1 MTSSRATI
9 LEEIVANKRE
19 EVAACKRLRPLKQI
33 MELVQNVEPALNF
46 GDALLPSSSTT
57 TKSLPRIIAECKHK
71 SPSRGIICDPY
82 DPVEIAKSYER
93 NGAAAISVLTDE
105 QFFGGHLSHL
115 INVTG
120 AVHIPVLRKDFI
132 IDEYQIYEA
141 RAAGADTF
149 LLLAGLLDTTQLQ
162 YFIEV
167 GRELGMEPL
176 IESHDTR
183 ELAMAMATDGL
194 IIGINNRNLK
204 TFSVTFDQATALA
217 AQARR
222 TDHPR
227 ILVCESGIKT
237 AKDIENMTGV
247 GYNAFLI
254 GEALVSTP
262 DPGQSLSTLIHA
274 R

>member
-1 MTSSRATI
+1 
-9 LEEIVANKRE
+9 
-19 EVAACKRLRPLKQI
+19 
-33 MELVQNVEPALNF
+33 MELVREVEPALNF
-46 GDALLPSSSTT
+46 GDALLPAPAGSTPA
-57 TKSLPRIIAECKHK
+57 LPRIIAECKQK
-71 SPSRGIICDPY
+71 SPSRGIMCDPY
-82 DPVEIAKSYER
+82 DPVQIAKSYEL

-105 QFFGGHLSHL
+105 QYFGGHLSHL

-120 AVHIPVLRKDFI
+120 AVNIPVLRKDFI
-132 IDEYQIYEA
+132 VDEYQVYEA

-149 LLLAGLLDTTQLQ
+149 LLLAGLLDTAQLQ
-162 YFIEV
+162 YLIEV

-176 IESHDTR
+176 IESHDSQ

-204 TFSVTFDQATALA
+204 TFSVTLENAKALADQA
-217 AQARR
+217 RV

-227 ILVCESGIKT
+227 ILVCESGIRT
-237 AKDIENMTGV
+237 AKDIEIMTAV

-262 DPGQSLSTLIHA
+262 DPGQSLSALISA
-274 R
+274 LCAGR